1 VTYLDDDRVESIAGR
16 IRSEMGYSSSPFID
30 AKTFFFKAKK
40 QLGFSYLWPSVNST
54 PEYDADKNR
63 ISIPLAVISEAEG
76 RHGGRHR
83 MTIFHEC
90 AHAFLGHRHVKYRAA
105 SGNLAEKYSRTI
117 RKDEQEARRLAAALM
132 APFNLIDPSWNAHDI
147 ALKFG
152 MSLQAAEIRLTQFQE
167 HTRKKSGRPRPLQ
180 KNFDDL
186 LAMLEKNEKKK
197 R

>member
-1 VTYLDDDRVESIAGR
+1 MTYIDEDRVESIAGR
-16 IRSEMGYSSSPFID
+16 IRSEMGYSNSPFVE

-40 QLGFSYLWPSVNST
+40 RLGFSYLWPSDLST
-54 PEYDADKNR
+54 PEYDANNNR
-63 ISIPLAVISEAEG
+63 ISIPLSVISGAEG
-76 RHGGRHR
+76 AHGGRHR

-90 AHAFLGHRHVKYRAA
+90 AHAFLGHKHVKYRAA

-117 RKDEQEARRLAAALM
+117 RKDEQEAKRLAAALM
-132 APFNLIDPSWNAHDI
+132 APFNLIDPTWTAHDI

-167 HTRKKSGRPRPLQ
+167 YTRKKSGGPRPLQ